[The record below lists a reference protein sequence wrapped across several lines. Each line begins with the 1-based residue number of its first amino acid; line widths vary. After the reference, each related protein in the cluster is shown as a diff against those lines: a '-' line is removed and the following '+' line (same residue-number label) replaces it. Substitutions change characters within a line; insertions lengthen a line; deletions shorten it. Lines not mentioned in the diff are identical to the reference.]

1 MNSKD
6 IESQINEIID
16 FGRANTDAK
25 LIALSILSLVN
36 KLDTDEEIKVLRGW
50 RKIAHKTIERQ
61 NELIKSRTKSLN
73 NLTEDYNDMFT
84 QAQKYRNKTTE
95 LIQQIRSNMC
105 KKDCKKCSNKCNE
118 YSYLKIL
125 MEKL

>member
-25 LIALSILSLVN
+25 LIALSILSLTN
-36 KLDTDEEIKVLRGW
+36 KLNTDEEIKVLRGW
-50 RKIAHKTIERQ
+50 RKIAHKTIKRQ

-73 NLTEDYNDMFT
+73 DAIEDYNDMYT
-84 QAQKYRNKTTE
+84 QAQKYKNKTAE
-95 LIQQIRSNMC
+95 LMHCIRSNMC
-105 KKDCKKCSNKCNE
+105 KKDCKKCGNKCNE
-118 YSYLKIL
+118 YSYLEIL
-125 MEKL
+125 TEK